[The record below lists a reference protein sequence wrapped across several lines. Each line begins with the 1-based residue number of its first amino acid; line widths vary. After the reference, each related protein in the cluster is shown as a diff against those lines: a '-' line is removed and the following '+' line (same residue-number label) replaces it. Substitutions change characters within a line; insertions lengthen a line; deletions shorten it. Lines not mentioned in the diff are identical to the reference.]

1 MRPSLAV
8 NRPPIAGF
16 YLASVDAARRLPFS
30 LGGSGD
36 VRTKLTTERMTMRA
50 SVYVVCAI
58 VALATLVTT
67 GVSDAQTADGTF
79 VMVRKNFPTTGREE
93 ELKARFLKLVE
104 FLRKAEPNAV
114 FQLHRTT
121 NEPVVFLWYEVFESQ
136 AALDY
141 HLKVVIP
148 AFQKEFG
155 PTPEGILA
163 RPSESET
170 YRNISK

>member
-1 MRPSLAV
+1 M
-8 NRPPIAGF
+8 I
-16 YLASVDAARRLPFS
+16 
-30 LGGSGD
+30 
-36 VRTKLTTERMTMRA
+36 MRA
-50 SVYVVCAI
+50 SISAACAI
-58 VALATLVTT
+58 MAFFVFATT
-67 GVSDAQTADGTF
+67 GISNAQADHGSI
-79 VMVRKNFPTTGREE
+79 VMVRKNFPTPGRED
-93 ELKARFLKLVE
+93 ELQSRWLKLVE

-121 NEPVVFLWYEVFESQ
+121 KEPVVFLWYEVFESQ
-136 AALDY
+136 AALDN

-163 RPSESET
+163 RPSESES